1 MMCASKC
8 SVAVVLGLSLCACAA
23 ETRLDPSATAV
34 GVAST
39 LPPPDSPTV
48 AVDIAPYHV
57 VPGDELVISVFGA
70 PDLERTGKV
79 DAAGDFAMPLAGTV
93 HVGGKTP
100 DEISDL
106 IEAKLR
112 GPYLKDPRVAV
123 NVKEAL
129 NQQTIT
135 VDGEVQQP
143 GVYPVGGRLSLQQA
157 VALARGASETAN
169 IRNVIVFRTVNN
181 QKMAAMFDLKEIRSG
196 RSPDPPIYGNDIVV
210 VGEDGV
216 QKFLRGSTY
225 LFPVLGRFIP
235 FVF

>member
-1 MMCASKC
+1 MIDLVFKAPELQRLKQALLDDKSRE
-8 SVAVVLGLSLCACAA
+8 SAA
-23 ETRLDPSATAV
+23 ILLATPSARTDGFRLLVREIHLPAE
-34 GVAST
+34 GDYDSRTST
-39 LPPPDSPTV
+39 RVRLS
-48 AVDIAPYHV
+48 
-57 VPGDELVISVFGA
+57 
-70 PDLERTGKV
+70 R
-79 DAAGDFAMPLAGTV
+79 DFAMPLAGTV

-169 IRNVIVFRTVNN
+169 IRNVIVFRTVKN
-181 QKMAAMFDLKEIRSG
+181 QKMAAMFDLKAIRSG